1 MQSSAMNWQSED
13 ATCET
18 RAAGSNRRIRGEGG
32 APPHPVR
39 LGLAGQIRRLIIK
52 PLLDRT
58 WPQPNTGHVF
68 AAAASS
74 PPPRSGSTHFPMA
87 ACRGARDRQHRPVA
101 RRAAAR

>member
-39 LGLAGQIRRLIIK
+39 WKDAHESLFTPSSGTFVDPAVTRPAHQLAHSRMREAT
-52 PLLDRT
+52 P
-58 WPQPNTGHVF
+58 
-68 AAAASS
+68 
-74 PPPRSGSTHFPMA
+74 
-87 ACRGARDRQHRPVA
+87 AR
-101 RRAAAR
+101 